1 MECKKMVKFS
11 QEHLEELR
19 EMEGRMY
26 DILQEYQQPNYGEL
40 NTPVGQAWSMLFG
53 FLQGEEVS

>member
-1 MECKKMVKFS
+1 MVKFS